1 VPSYLSGYEFSR
13 LKIII
18 IFFFLLISISHINA
32 QSYWRGFW
40 WWQRFT
46 YRRLMAGGL
55 VVLSS
60 GKNHIQIPAGT
71 LVEVTLKVP
80 LVIKQ
85 KIRNIAEKILSL

>member
-18 IFFFLLISISHINA
+18 IFFFLLISISHIGGA
-32 QSYWRGFW
+32 FGGGSGSH
-40 WWQRFT
+40 T
-46 YRRLMAGGL
+46 GALIAGGL

-85 KIRNIAEKILSL
+85 KIRNIAEKILTS